1 MMSRYTNRPFW
12 QILLFYAICAS
23 LVYWLIYYFFVVR
36 QVGTAGTSEQPQALA
51 TPTPTPTPSEIVE
64 FDLSPVQD
72 SGVNGRVVLEA
83 YDGKTVV
90 RVTLAGAERSGPAQP
105 AGIFAGGCPVRGSAT
120 YELVPSVAGFSTTT
134 IPVTLA
140 SLLSKRPL
148 SVNITKSWAQPEIQV
163 ACGQFPAN

>member
-1 MMSRYTNRPFW
+1 MMSRYTSRPFW

-36 QVGTAGTSEQPQALA
+36 QVGIAGTSEQPGIAA
-51 TPTPTPTPSEIVE
+51 TPTPTPSEIVE
-64 FDLSPVQD
+64 FDLSPIQD

-90 RVTLAGAERSGPAQP
+90 RVTLAEAERSGPAQP
-105 AGIFAGGCPVRGSAT
+105 AGIFVGGCPVRGQAA

-140 SLLSKRPL
+140 SLLSQRPL
-148 SVNITKSWAQPEIQV
+148 AVNITKSWAQPEIQV
-163 ACGQFPAN
+163 ACGPFPTN